1 MLPARESL
9 QRIAAFFDRV
19 QHAAI
24 IIAVLWLVS
33 RLSVIL
39 VPFVI
44 AALLGWMGDPLVDR
58 LEARGSSRNTA
69 VLAVFTAMTLV
80 VLVAVLLLVP
90 LLSRQVVT
98 LVESWPQY
106 QGQVQGWFTQRLAP
120 WLLHSF
126 GFDLL
131 GWFDTRQLMELLR
144 EHWQRAGGVAVNV
157 LGFLSRS
164 GLTVVVWSANL
175 VLIPV
180 LTFFFLRDWDR
191 FVERLAALVPRDH
204 LPVATRLAHETDEV
218 LGGFLRGQFLVMVA
232 LGLMYGVGL
241 ALVGVNLGALIGIV
255 GGILSFVPYIGPASV
270 VVMGVIATLVQGGGV
285 GMLIGVGVVFT
296 VAQLVES
303 YLLTPK
309 LVGDRI
315 GLHPMAVIFAV
326 MAGGVLFGFVGMLI
340 ALPAAAVMN
349 VMLRYA
355 VERYRVSPLYVGE
368 GAPEPMIVVDE
379 RIAASETP
387 PRAAAPAHPGPP
399 PPSEPPTA

>member
-1 MLPARESL
+1 MTLPARESL

-24 IIAVLWLVS
+24 VVAVLWLVAK
-33 RLSVIL
+33 LSVIL

-44 AALLGWMGDPLVDR
+44 AALLGWLGDPLADR
-58 LEARGSSRNTA
+58 LQARGHSRNTA
-69 VLAVFTAMTLV
+69 VLAVFSVMTLAM
-80 VLVAVLLLVP
+80 LVAVLLLLP
-90 LLSRQVVT
+90 LLSRQVLT
-98 LVESWPQY
+98 LIESWPLY
-106 QGQVQGWFTQRLAP
+106 QAHVQGWFTGQLAP
-120 WLLHSF
+120 WLLERF
-126 GFDLL
+126 GIDLL
-131 GWFDTRQLMELLR
+131 GWFDTRHLTELLR

-164 GLTVVVWSANL
+164 GLTMVVWAANL

-204 LPVATRLAHETDEV
+204 LPVATRLARESDQV
-218 LGGFLRGQFLVMVA
+218 LGGFLRGQFLVMLA
-232 LGLMYGVGL
+232 LGLMYGIGL
-241 ALVGVNLGALIGIV
+241 ALVGVNLGALIGII
-255 GGILSFVPYIGPASV
+255 GGLLSFVPYIGPASV
-270 VVMGVIATLVQGGGV
+270 VVMGVIATLVQGGGW

-340 ALPAAAVMN
+340 ALPAAAVIN
-349 VMLRYA
+349 VMLRFA
-355 VERYRVSPLYVGE
+355 VERYRQSPLYVGE
-368 GAPEPMIVVDE
+368 GEPEPVIVVDA
-379 RIAASETP
+379 RVAAD
-387 PRAAAPAHPGPP
+387 PRPAAEAAAPASEAPP
-399 PPSEPPTA
+399 AS